1 MIDWDKKLLEKLNNF
16 EINPDL
22 YTRFKDDIE
31 LVIESLEKGSQ
42 LSEDKIVVDEKKK
55 VEDEKSSDAKVT
67 MEVVQK
73 LANQINPM
81 IQLTLETPCNFTNGK
96 MPVLDVTV
104 NVNPAENNRIDF
116 EFFEK
121 PTKNPRVILA
131 SSALSWSQK
140 RTILTQECLRR
151 LRNTKLEL
159 GPEVQKMHLD
169 KYMLKLKNSG
179 YNNKFRQEILDSGLK
194 AYQKML
200 DDDKNG
206 VKPLYRNRNWNSE
219 ERKNMKSKKKVNWW
233 NSEKSKL
240 QYKSV
245 LFVTPTP
252 GGLLARE
259 LQKREEE
266 LNKNTKERIRI
277 VEKGGLKIKDILGS
291 KNPFKKSN
299 CIQKTCP
306 LCTKS
311 ESVDIQTEEVKIPC
325 STNNVGYRWLCLTC
339 KERDIVKV
347 YEGETGRSA
356 RLRGGEHLKDLEK
369 KREKTCTLQT
379 QNFGPPY

>member
-1 MIDWDKKLLEKLNNF
+1 MH
-16 EINPDL
+16 
-22 YTRFKDDIE
+22 T
-31 LVIESLEKGSQ
+31 
-42 LSEDKIVVDEKKK
+42 
-55 VEDEKSSDAKVT
+55 
-67 MEVVQK
+67 
-73 LANQINPM
+73 
-81 IQLTLETPCNFTNGK
+81 
-96 MPVLDVTV
+96 
-104 NVNPAENNRIDF
+104 ENNRIDF
-116 EFFEK
+116 EFFKK

-369 KREKTCTLQT
+369 KREKSVLYKHKISDHPTENVKFKMEITKKFKDALTRQANEAVRIHSRPGHQTL
-379 QNFGPPY
+379 NSKSEFNHPPLNRVVVEKKKKFSLRCVKKKSDNSE

>member
-1 MIDWDKKLLEKLNNF
+1 MF
-16 EINPDL
+16 PS
-22 YTRFKDDIE
+22 Y
-31 LVIESLEKGSQ
+31 
-42 LSEDKIVVDEKKK
+42 
-55 VEDEKSSDAKVT
+55 
-67 MEVVQK
+67 
-73 LANQINPM
+73 
-81 IQLTLETPCNFTNGK
+81 
-96 MPVLDVTV
+96 
-104 NVNPAENNRIDF
+104 
-116 EFFEK
+116 
-121 PTKNPRVILA
+121 
-131 SSALSWSQK
+131 
-140 RTILTQECLRR
+140 
-151 LRNTKLEL
+151 
-159 GPEVQKMHLD
+159 
-169 KYMLKLKNSG
+169 
-179 YNNKFRQEILDSGLK
+179 
-194 AYQKML
+194 
-200 DDDKNG
+200 KNG

-233 NSEKSKL
+233 NSDKSKL

-252 GGLLARE
+252 GGVLARE

-266 LNKNTKERIRI
+266 LNKNTNERIRI

-299 CIQKTCP
+299 CVQKTCP

-311 ESVDIQTEEVKIPC
+311 ECVDIQTEEIKIPC

-369 KREKTCTLQT
+369 NREKSILYKHKMSDHPTENVKFKMEITKKFKDALTRQANEAVRIHSRPGHQTL
-379 QNFGPPY
+379 NSKSEFNHPPLNRVVVEKKKKFSLRGVKKKSDNSV